1 MQSMQQFT
9 LWFINN
15 IPTFLLS
22 EPIVY
27 LVGLAIL
34 AIIIKVILS
43 ILGLSERRY
52 SR

>member
-9 LWFINN
+9 LWFINQL
-15 IPTFLLS
+15 PAFFLS
-22 EPIVY
+22 EPIIY

-43 ILGLSERRY
+43 LLGLSERRY
-52 SR
+52 TR